1 MTERLYRSGREKMI
15 GGVCGGL
22 AEYFHVDVT
31 LVRLIA
37 LVAMFA
43 GGIGFLA
50 YFVGLIIIP
59 INPEHKDSGLT
70 NISPKETIE
79 EVFTNVF
86 QHNACSDE
94 HRKRAKLGGIILIV
108 LGCLF
113 FLDRWFPVFS
123 MSKMWPL
130 ILIIIG
136 LAILWRGERK

>member
-1 MTERLYRSGREKMI
+1 MTEKLYRSGREKMF

-37 LVAMFA
+37 LVAIFA

-50 YFVGLIIIP
+50 YLVGLIIIP
-59 INPEHKDSGLT
+59 LNPERRDGIVTSVH
-70 NISPKETIE
+70 PKETIE
-79 EVFTNVF
+79 EVFKNVLEP
-86 QHNACSDE
+86 NGSDE
-94 HRKRAKLGGIILIV
+94 HRKRAKLGGIILVV
-108 LGCLF
+108 LGSLF

-123 MSKMWPL
+123 MSRMWPL

-136 LAILWRGERK
+136 LAILWKGERK